1 MIQIGIIDD
10 VPCDREDIK
19 VSILDNFENKD
30 LISFKDYVIEKKSKE
45 SLFKEIQTDI
55 IENRINGLI
64 VDFKLDTT
72 AEIITGAEIV
82 NFMHE
87 ETPNFPVVILTN
99 VPEDSKESAVTDAD
113 KVYAKKLFL
122 NTDSQDSKAMVH
134 NIMLNIRKYMD
145 NRCKLEGELDI
156 VLNKL
161 LESPDN
167 EQLLSKVIALE
178 TNLSKYKQ
186 IFQSSYTNRVDLN
199 SIRELAELLEKYKS
213 LQGE

>member
-10 VPCDREDIK
+10 VPSDREDIK

-45 SLFKEIQTDI
+45 LLFKEIQTDI

-72 AEIITGAEIV
+72 ADIITGAEIV
-82 NFMHE
+82 DFMHE
-87 ETPNFPVVILTN
+87 ETPDFPVVILTN
-99 VPEDSKESAVTDAD
+99 VPDDSKESDVTDAD
-113 KVYAKKLFL
+113 KVYAKKIFL
-122 NTDSQDSKAMVH
+122 NTDSQESKSMVH

-145 NRCKLEGELDI
+145 NRGKLEGELDI

-161 LESPDN
+161 LESPDD
-167 EQLLSKVIALE
+167 EHLLSKVIELE
-178 TNLSKYKQ
+178 NNLSKYKQ